1 MGRRDKGR
9 IPLPPIEIIEIV
21 DGAPATDQPAELR
34 ERSGWLFRCL
44 ARVTGRD
51 RSRFLIDPLSIPV
64 EILRGR
70 EDFPLI
76 EIGED
81 GRPILRVVHGM
92 SGEMRIGVSRMRV
105 EDMLVDPWLDD
116 PEFHGARLPLPFGA
130 RLRIECGPRTF
141 VARVGGPPLIQRSLP
156 APAGSLGSLA
166 RA

>member
-1 MGRRDKGR
+1 MGRRATGR
-9 IPLPPIEIIEIV
+9 IPLPPVEIIEII
-21 DGAPATDQPAELR
+21 DGAPATDQPADLR
-34 ERSGWLFRCL
+34 ERGGWLLRSL
-44 ARVTGRD
+44 ARVTGHD
-51 RSRFLIDPLSIPV
+51 RSRFIVDPLSIPV

-70 EDFPLI
+70 DDFPLL
-76 EIGED
+76 EIDED

-105 EDMLVDPWLDD
+105 EDMLEDPWLDD

-141 VARVGGPPLIQRSLP
+141 VARVGGPPLIQTSVP
-156 APAGSLGSLA
+156 ATGSAIGSLA